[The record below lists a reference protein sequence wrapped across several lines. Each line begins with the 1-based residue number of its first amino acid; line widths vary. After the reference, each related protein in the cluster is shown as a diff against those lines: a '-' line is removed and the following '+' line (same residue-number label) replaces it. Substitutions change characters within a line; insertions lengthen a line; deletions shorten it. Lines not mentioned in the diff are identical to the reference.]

1 MKNFFK
7 GVRKHIGKL
16 DAETLREQYALMS
29 DEFDF
34 FETVFRSIKEGIVV
48 LDGAGETLYQNP
60 FAEEI
65 LGKGGAA
72 QLKVKLGA
80 NTKEELSVTYPEAR
94 QLEMQTMKLERNC
107 TLVILRDVTNER
119 RNTEE
124 ALLAAGQSAVRDLAA
139 GVAHEIGNPLNALS
153 LNLQLMAREKPG
165 DELIETCRHQVNRLD
180 AIIRDFLQALRPSKP
195 CLVPGSVAEP
205 LTNCIKALKV
215 RFEEKKAHV
224 ILNIPRALPM
234 VAIDSN
240 QMEQVF
246 FNLFKNAL
254 EAMKDEGRI
263 EVTVESGD
271 ENVEVRI
278 KDSGAG
284 MTEEQLKHLFEPYRT
299 SKAQGTGL
307 GLMITSRIVR
317 DHGGSIGAESKAGEG
332 TMFTVRLPRIEKRI
346 RALK

>member
-1 MKNFFK
+1 MKSFFK

-34 FETVFRSIKEGIVV
+34 FEAVFRSIKEGIVV
-48 LDGAGETLYQNP
+48 LDGEGETVYQNP
-60 FAEEI
+60 FAAEI

-80 NTKEELSVTYPEAR
+80 NTKEELAVTYPEER

-119 RNTEE
+119 RHTEE
-124 ALLAAGQSAVRDLAA
+124 ALLKAGQSAVRDLAA

-195 CLVPGSVAEP
+195 CLAPGSVAEP
-205 LTNCIKALKV
+205 LTRCIKALKV
-215 RFEEKKAHV
+215 RFEEKRVHV
-224 ILNIPRALPM
+224 ILDIPRALPM
-234 VAIDSN
+234 VAIDAN

-271 ENVEVRI
+271 EYVEVRI
-278 KDSGAG
+278 KDSGDG

-317 DHGGSIGAESKAGEG
+317 EHGGSIGAESRKGAGTTF
-332 TMFTVRLPRIEKRI
+332 TMRLPRIEKRI